1 MKLLFPLV
9 AVFCIIFLPTSS
21 FAAERGNGLSKSDH
35 TIYTLGEQALRN
47 LDRQHDAD
55 LLRECMGFYIDN
67 QQFDNPEGSYNK
79 AIRIGYQI
87 LNIDRKDIDT
97 YTTMAWLLWSKWVS
111 WTINPT
117 RMPDGEGKADQA
129 VELLNWGKQWNLKS
143 ERFYK
148 ESADTI
154 WPLAKHYRT
163 DLYGFVIENYRK
175 ADLLAKSND
184 LARVR
189 IRLNLGHAYRQIN
202 EKKTLSPG
210 TRGFWKLFRRM
221 RSRSIISLAWK
232 MNRRRRLS
240 TKRTKTTLPGDFQT
254 TQPIHAYCSRLSE
267 MHLCRR

>member
-1 MKLLFPLV
+1 MGVSYFFSSKAFFWKGALSMKLLFPLV

-175 ADLLAKSND
+175 ADLLAESND

-202 EKKTLSPG
+202 EKKTAIAWYKRVLEIAP
-210 TRGFWKLFRRM
+210 TNE
-221 RSRSIISLAWK
+221 IAIHYLACLE
-232 MNRRRRLS
+232 NE
-240 TKRTKTTLPGDFQT
+240 
-254 TQPIHAYCSRLSE
+254 SE
-267 MHLCRR
+267 KKIVY